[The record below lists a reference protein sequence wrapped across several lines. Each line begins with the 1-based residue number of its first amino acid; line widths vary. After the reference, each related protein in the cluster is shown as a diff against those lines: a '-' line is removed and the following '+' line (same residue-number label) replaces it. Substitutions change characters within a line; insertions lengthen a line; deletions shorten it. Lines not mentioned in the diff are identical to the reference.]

1 MHNAE
6 LARSRPDD
14 WVALST
20 EDRAI
25 LAMESPTIAGHTCK
39 IIHLGES
46 APDLSALRTRISER
60 IDLAPALTRRL
71 TTDRDGT
78 PGWVLDPEFSVTHH
92 VAEHHHDDPVDAA
105 GLRRCVATL
114 FEQRLQRDRPL
125 WRVDLVTLRDGH
137 RALVWR
143 IHHALADGTASV
155 RYARALLWDDP
166 PETRMTTAQTAAQ
179 HAIDET
185 RRRTHLASYLRRE
198 FVRAGGRSPFD
209 GEICNRREV
218 AFTSTA
224 LTPLRHAAKAIDGAT
239 INDAVLC
246 LVAGA
251 LRRWVQLH
259 HGRLGTI
266 RVKVP
271 VSLHRDGDTEA
282 NHDSM
287 FSLGLPLAEAD
298 PVTRLR
304 VIHERTSERKAA
316 RDAEQR
322 ELLLHRIGGVSPRLQ
337 QFAEQLERNPRRFAL
352 NVSNVPGPRE
362 PVSVLSSP
370 VHALY
375 SLAEISEHHALRVS
389 VTSLADQLC
398 FGFCVDPDVVCDVQT
413 LADFIDPE
421 AQALEAG
428 ARAGRSAAPS

>member
-1 MHNAE
+1 MNE
-6 LARSRPDD
+6 LDVGPSRHDD
-14 WVALST
+14 WVALSA

-39 IIHLGES
+39 VIHLSDS
-46 APDLSALRTRISER
+46 APDVAALRARISER
-60 IDLAPALTRRL
+60 IHLAPALTRRL
-71 TTDRDGT
+71 TTGRDGT
-78 PGWVLDPEFSVTHH
+78 PGWVPDPEFSVAHH
-92 VAEHHHDDPVDAA
+92 VVEHHHDDPVDAA
-105 GLRRCVATL
+105 GLRHCVATL
-114 FEQRLQRDRPL
+114 FEQRLERDRPL
-125 WRVDLVTLRDGH
+125 WRVDLVTLRGGH

-155 RYARALLWDDP
+155 RYGRVLLWDNP
-166 PETRMTTAQTAAQ
+166 PEVHLTTAQTAAQ
-179 HAIDET
+179 HAVDET
-185 RRRTHLASYLRRE
+185 RRRAHLPSYLRRE
-198 FVRAGGRSPFD
+198 FVRSEVPSPFD

-218 AFTSTA
+218 AFASVA
-224 LTPLRHAAKAIDGAT
+224 FTPLRQAAKAIDGAT
-239 INDAVLC
+239 VNDAVLC
-246 LVAGA
+246 VVAGA
-251 LRRWVQLH
+251 LRRWLGLH
-259 HGRLGTI
+259 HGRLGTV

-287 FSLGLPLAEAD
+287 FTLGLPLAEAD

-304 VIHERTSERKAA
+304 VIHHRTSERKAA
-316 RDAEQR
+316 RDAERR
-322 ELLLHRIGGVSPRLQ
+322 ELLLHRIGSVSPRLQ

-370 VHALY
+370 VRALY
-375 SLAEISEHHALRVS
+375 SLAEISQHHALRVS

-413 LADFIDPE
+413 LADFIGPE
-421 AQALEAG
+421 AHALQAG
-428 ARAGRSAAPS
+428 ARV

>member
-1 MHNAE
+1 MHEAE
-6 LARSRPDD
+6 VTPQRSND
-14 WVALST
+14 WVPLSA

-25 LAMESPTIAGHTCK
+25 LALESPTIAGHTCK
-39 IIHLGES
+39 IIHLSES
-46 APDLSALRTRISER
+46 APDLSALRARIAER
-60 IDLAPALTRRL
+60 IHLAPALTRRL
-71 TTDRDGT
+71 TTNRDGT
-78 PGWVLDPEFSVTHH
+78 PGWVSDPEFSVAHH
-92 VAEHHHDDPVDAA
+92 VVEHHHDDPVDVA
-105 GLRRCVATL
+105 GLRRCVASL
-114 FEQRLQRDRPL
+114 FEQRLERDRPL

-155 RYARALLWDDP
+155 RYGRALLWDDP
-166 PETRMTTAQTAAQ
+166 PETHMTTAQTVAQ
-179 HAIDET
+179 HVVDET

-218 AFTSTA
+218 AFASTG

-239 INDAVLC
+239 VNDAVLC
-246 LVAGA
+246 VVAGA

-287 FSLGLPLAEAD
+287 FSLGLPLAEED

-304 VIHERTSERKAA
+304 VIHARTSERKAA

-322 ELLLHRIGGVSPRLQ
+322 EVLLHRIGGVSPRLQ

-362 PVSVLSSP
+362 PVSVLASP
-370 VHALY
+370 VRALY
-375 SLAEISEHHALRVS
+375 SLAEISQHHALRVS

-398 FGFCVDPDVVCDVQT
+398 FGFCVDPDVVRDVHT
-413 LADFIDPE
+413 LADFIGPE

-428 ARAGRSAAPS
+428 AQTGRQ

>member
-1 MHNAE
+1 VPVGATDVALSQRDE
-6 LARSRPDD
+6 
-14 WVALST
+14 WVALSA

-39 IIHLGES
+39 VIHLSES
-46 APDLSALRTRISER
+46 APDLEQLRARIAER
-60 IDLAPALTRRL
+60 IHLAPALTRRL
-71 TTDRDGT
+71 TTGRDGT
-78 PGWVLDPEFSVTHH
+78 PGWVPDPDFSVAHH
-92 VAEHHHDDPVDAA
+92 VVEHHHDNPVDAA
-105 GLRRCVATL
+105 GLRHCVATL
-114 FEQRLQRDRPL
+114 FEQRLERDRPL

-155 RYARALLWDDP
+155 RYGRALLWDDP
-166 PETRMTTAQTAAQ
+166 PETHMTTAQTTAQ
-179 HAIDET
+179 HAVDET
-185 RRRTHLASYLRRE
+185 RRRAHLPGYLRRE
-198 FVRAGGRSPFD
+198 FVRAGGPSPFD
-209 GEICNRREV
+209 GEICDRREV
-218 AFTSTA
+218 AFATIG
-224 LTPLRHAAKAIDGAT
+224 LPPLRQAAKAIDGAT

-246 LVAGA
+246 VVAGA

-259 HGRLGTI
+259 HGRLGTV

-271 VSLHRDGDTEA
+271 VSLHKDGDTEA

-287 FSLGLPLAEAD
+287 FALGLPLTEAD

-304 VIHERTSERKAA
+304 VIHARTSERKAA

-322 ELLLHRIGGVSPRLQ
+322 ELLLHRIGSVSPRLQ
-337 QFAEQLERNPRRFAL
+337 RFAETLERNPRRFAL

-370 VHALY
+370 VRALY
-375 SLAEISEHHALRVS
+375 SLAEISQHHALRVS

-413 LADFIDPE
+413 MADFIGPE
-421 AQALEAG
+421 ADALEAG
-428 ARAGRSAAPS
+428 AAGAR

>member
-1 MHNAE
+1 MRDADGAPLLSN
-6 LARSRPDD
+6 D
-14 WVALST
+14 WVALSA

-25 LAMESPTIAGHTCK
+25 LALESPTIAGHTCK

-46 APDLSALRTRISER
+46 APDLSGLRARITER
-60 IDLAPALTRRL
+60 IHLAPALTRRL
-71 TTDRDGT
+71 TTGRDGT
-78 PGWVLDPEFSVTHH
+78 PGWVPDPGFSVAHH
-92 VAEHHHDDPVDAA
+92 VVEHHHDDPVDAV
-105 GLRRCVATL
+105 GLRRCVAGL
-114 FEQRLQRDRPL
+114 FEQRLERDRPL
-125 WRVDLVTLRDGH
+125 WRVDLVALRDGH

-155 RYARALLWDDP
+155 RYGRALLWDDP
-166 PETRMTTAQTAAQ
+166 PETRMTTAETDAQ
-179 HAIDET
+179 HAVDET

-198 FVRAGGRSPFD
+198 FVRSGGPSPFD
-209 GEICNRREV
+209 GEICDRREV
-218 AFTSTA
+218 AFASVA
-224 LTPLRHAAKAIDGAT
+224 LTPLRRAAKEIDGAT
-239 INDAVLC
+239 VNDAVLC
-246 LVAGA
+246 VIAGA

-271 VSLHRDGDTEA
+271 VSLHREGDTEA
-282 NHDSM
+282 NRDSM
-287 FSLGLPLAEAD
+287 FSLGLPLAEGDA
-298 PVTRLR
+298 VRRLR
-304 VIHERTSERKAA
+304 VIHARTSERKAA

-322 ELLLHRIGGVSPRLQ
+322 EVLLHRIGGVSPRLQ

-370 VHALY
+370 VSALY
-375 SLAEISEHHALRVS
+375 SLAEISQHHALRVS

-398 FGFCVDPDVVCDVQT
+398 FGFCVDPDVVRDVHT
-413 LADFIDPE
+413 LADFIGPE

-428 ARAGRSAAPS
+428 APIDR

>member
-1 MHNAE
+1 MGNTDVTSSG
-6 LARSRPDD
+6 RDD
-14 WVALST
+14 WVALSA

-25 LAMESPTIAGHTCK
+25 LALESPTIAGHTCK
-39 IIHLGES
+39 VIHLSES
-46 APDLSALRTRISER
+46 APGLPELRGRIAER
-60 IDLAPALTRRL
+60 IHLTPALTRRL
-71 TTDRDGT
+71 TTGPGGT
-78 PGWVLDPEFSVTHH
+78 PGWVPDRSFSVTHH
-92 VAEHHHDDPVDAA
+92 VVEHHHDTPVDAA
-105 GLRRCVATL
+105 GLRHCVAEL
-114 FEQRLQRDRPL
+114 FEQRLERDRPL
-125 WRVDLVTLRDGH
+125 WRVDLVSLRGGH

-155 RYARALLWDDP
+155 RYGRALLWDDP

-185 RRRTHLASYLRRE
+185 RRRTHLGSYLRRE
-198 FVRAGGRSPFD
+198 FVRSQGRSPFD
-209 GEICNRREV
+209 GEICTQREV
-218 AFTSTA
+218 AFAGVGLPA
-224 LTPLRHAAKAIDGAT
+224 LRQAAKAVDGAT
-239 INDAVLC
+239 VNDAVLC

-251 LRRWVQLH
+251 LRRWLQLH

-271 VSLHRDGDTEA
+271 VSLHQDGDTEA

-287 FSLGLPLAEAD
+287 FSLGLPLTEAD

-316 RDAEQR
+316 RDAEER
-322 ELLLHRIGGVSPRLQ
+322 ELLLHRIGSVSPRLQ
-337 QFAEQLERNPRRFAL
+337 RFAEQLERNPRRFAL

-370 VHALY
+370 VRALY

-413 LADFIDPE
+413 LADFIGSE
-421 AQALEAG
+421 AEALEAG
-428 ARAGRSAAPS
+428 AATER

>member
-1 MHNAE
+1 MGNADVTSSGE
-6 LARSRPDD
+6 DD
-14 WVALST
+14 WVALSA

-25 LAMESPTIAGHTCK
+25 LALESPTIAGHTCK
-39 IIHLGES
+39 VIHLSEA
-46 APDLSALRTRISER
+46 APGLAELRARIAER
-60 IDLAPALTRRL
+60 IHLTPALTRRL
-71 TTDRDGT
+71 TTGRDGT
-78 PGWVLDPEFSVTHH
+78 PGWVPDPSFSVTHH
-92 VAEHHHDDPVDAA
+92 VVEHHHDNPVDAA
-105 GLRRCVATL
+105 GLRHCVAEL
-114 FEQRLQRDRPL
+114 FEQRLERDRPL
-125 WRVDLVTLRDGH
+125 WRVDLVSLRGGH

-155 RYARALLWDDP
+155 RYGRALLWDDP

-185 RRRTHLASYLRRE
+185 RRRTHLGSYLRRE
-198 FVRAGGRSPFD
+198 FVRSQGRSPFD
-209 GEICNRREV
+209 GEICTRRAV
-218 AFTSTA
+218 AFA
-224 LTPLRHAAKAIDGAT
+224 GVGLGPLRQAAKAVDGAT
-239 INDAVLC
+239 VNDAVLC

-251 LRRWVQLH
+251 LRRWLQLH

-271 VSLHRDGDTEA
+271 VSLHQDGDTEA

-287 FSLGLPLAEAD
+287 FSLGLPLTEAD

-316 RDAEQR
+316 RDAEER
-322 ELLLHRIGGVSPRLQ
+322 ELLLHRIGSVSPRLQ
-337 QFAEQLERNPRRFAL
+337 RFAEQLERNPRRFAL

-370 VHALY
+370 VRALY

-413 LADFIDPE
+413 LADFIGSE
-421 AQALEAG
+421 AGALEAG
-428 ARAGRSAAPS
+428 AAIGR